1 MNDIK
6 IDYENSDRNLNV
18 NSIGDGISNINLDVF
33 KNDPETLERP
43 EDIGIGY
50 FANQDKRVLPDQGDY
65 VEDQESISGYQ
76 GNLGNQNYQQ
86 EEAYVD
92 YEEVM
97 KQKAYYLSQLSRL
110 EKRGNL
116 GIRRLGMEHSLDEI
130 KGELIKIKKE
140 AELEYGVGVC
150 KNWLL
155 TCVSTLEFL
164 NTTFDPIGAK
174 LDGWTLE
181 MNKEKDNYD
190 EVFEELYEKY
200 AGSISTSPEIKLIL
214 MIAGS
219 GAAFH
224 LKKSISDGSL
234 FGGSKPKRSGK
245 MKGPSINTEDLL
257 KKMDEDSDS
266 GSESEPKV
274 ITVKKRGRKKKN
286 V

>member
-97 KQKAYYLSQLSRL
+97 KQKAYYLSQLS
-110 EKRGNL
+110 
-116 GIRRLGMEHSLDEI
+116 
-130 KGELIKIKKE
+130 
-140 AELEYGVGVC
+140 
-150 KNWLL
+150 
-155 TCVSTLEFL
+155 
-164 NTTFDPIGAK
+164 
-174 LDGWTLE
+174 
-181 MNKEKDNYD
+181 
-190 EVFEELYEKY
+190 
-200 AGSISTSPEIKLIL
+200 
-214 MIAGS
+214 
-219 GAAFH
+219 
-224 LKKSISDGSL
+224 
-234 FGGSKPKRSGK
+234 
-245 MKGPSINTEDLL
+245 
-257 KKMDEDSDS
+257 
-266 GSESEPKV
+266 
-274 ITVKKRGRKKKN
+274 
-286 V
+286 